1 MIMAAPLFYGSRGW
15 RGIVSNIPQPPCRYG
30 LARSVRR
37 RGWVYLKSAMRR
49 DCVVSAIGAEQAA
62 GLRIVLRNAKGGP
75 GAMTPIE
82 WQRHADQCREVA
94 KTIEDATARR
104 ILMEAADDY
113 AAMAT
118 RERAVTELKI
128 PMYQVASAIDAAGA
142 QRISH

>member
-1 MIMAAPLFYGSRGW
+1 
-15 RGIVSNIPQPPCRYG
+15 
-30 LARSVRR
+30 
-37 RGWVYLKSAMRR
+37 
-49 DCVVSAIGAEQAA
+49 
-62 GLRIVLRNAKGGP
+62 
-75 GAMTPIE
+75 MTPIE

-94 KTIEDATARR
+94 QTIEDATARR

-128 PMYQVASAIDAAGA
+128 PAYQVASSIDAARA

>member
-1 MIMAAPLFYGSRGW
+1 MC
-15 RGIVSNIPQPPCRYG
+15 V
-30 LARSVRR
+30 
-37 RGWVYLKSAMRR
+37 AM
-49 DCVVSAIGAEQAA
+49 QT
-62 GLRIVLRNAKGGP
+62 GGR

-82 WQRHADQCREVA
+82 WQQHADQCREVA

-128 PMYQVASAIDAAGA
+128 PAYRAACALDAGGA
-142 QRISH
+142 HQINH